1 MLPNGVGLGRGSQ
14 CRTPGPG
21 RAAQVLP
28 PALGS
33 RGDCRPLPPGDGSQ
47 AWSQKPTL
55 RQGVNTPAHLE
66 GDPRN
71 TKKGD
76 RTHFQARS
84 LWGSWGPV
92 SPGTLRGA
100 SGDSVPH
107 SSRCARGCYP
117 VPSILGQPCVGE
129 EMLAASQEALGLP
142 GWLRRARSRGCRPA
156 HLLRPRPRAPAA
168 GVHALSRA
176 EAVLPSAGWPE
187 DPRFAD
193 GEGPGLWDCA
203 PTAVTRLAF
212 GCPCFLRA
220 CCVQARN
227 ACGLRSRRARGFPLP
242 DAPQLSVA
250 PHAKTGLS
258 LRPQW

>member
-1 MLPNGVGLGRGSQ
+1 M
-14 CRTPGPG
+14 
-21 RAAQVLP
+21 LP

-76 RTHFQARS
+76 RTHFQAHS
-84 LWGSWGPV
+84 LWDSWGPV
-92 SPGTLRGA
+92 SPGTLRGV

-129 EMLAASQEALGLP
+129 EMLAASQEALGPP

-156 HLLRPRPRAPAA
+156 RLLRPRPRAPAA

-187 DPRFAD
+187 DPRFTD
-193 GEGPGLWDCA
+193 GEGALGLRTHGRHLA
-203 PTAVTRLAF
+203 RLRLPVFPTRLLRT
-212 GCPCFLRA
+212 GSKRLRA
-220 CCVQARN
+220 AVQA
-227 ACGLRSRRARGFPLP
+227 GPWLP
-242 DAPQLSVA
+242 PA
-250 PHAKTGLS
+250 
-258 LRPQW
+258 